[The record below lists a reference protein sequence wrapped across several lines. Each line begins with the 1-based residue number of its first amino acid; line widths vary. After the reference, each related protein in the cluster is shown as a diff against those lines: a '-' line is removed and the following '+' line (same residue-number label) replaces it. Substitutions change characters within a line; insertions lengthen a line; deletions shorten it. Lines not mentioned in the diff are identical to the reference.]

1 MTAVGTDL
9 DPNDWDPHDPAFRQ
23 DPVPWYRALRD
34 HAPVHHHPEVGYL
47 VSRHADV
54 DALLRDDRFGVA
66 TPSPWRE
73 VIAQGAPPSM
83 RMLSENMLLFVDP
96 PQHTRIRGLVSQA
109 FTPRRVEALR
119 PRLTEMIDAMLD
131 EFAAAPTFDVI
142 EDVAGPFPIMAIS
155 ELLDLPPG
163 EAPRLREWTLAMT
176 APDEIPMN
184 FESLPEAGRAADEF
198 LAFAVALVDHRRA
211 HPGDDLISAFI
222 AAEDGGEQL
231 THDELLGLIVLLL
244 VAGHETT
251 MSLVSTALLLLLQRP
266 DVAAEVRDDPAVAP
280 AVVEETL
287 RFMGPLQVAS
297 GGGRWPYEPVTMHD
311 HTMQPGERVRLLLG
325 AANRDER
332 VFTEPDAFDL
342 HRNNSRHVAFGKG
355 LHFCVGAA
363 LGRLEGQVVIPAVL
377 RRFPDL
383 ALVDETP
390 NWRPGFVTRQL
401 ASLPVSTSR

>member
-9 DPNDWDPHDPAFRQ
+9 DPNDWDPRDSAFRHDPI
-23 DPVPWYRALRD
+23 PWYRALRE
-34 HAPVHHHPEVGYL
+34 HAPVHYHPEVGFMI
-47 VSRHADV
+47 SRYVDV

-73 VIAQGAPPSM
+73 VIAEGAPPSM

-96 PQHTRIRGLVSQA
+96 PQHTRIRALVSQA

-119 PRLTEMIDAMLD
+119 PRLTEMIDRMLD
-131 EFAAAPTFDVI
+131 ELAGESGFDVI
-142 EDVAGPFPIMAIS
+142 DAIAGPFPVMAIT
-155 ELLDLPPG
+155 ELLDLPTA
-163 EAPRLREWTLAMT
+163 ETPRLREWTLAMT
-176 APDEIPMN
+176 AIDEIPMN
-184 FESLPEAGRAADEF
+184 FEALPAAGTAADEF
-198 LAFAVALVDHRRA
+198 LAFASSVVDHRRA

-231 THDELLGLIVLLL
+231 THDEVLALIVLLL

-251 MSLVSTALLLLLQRP
+251 MSLISTALLLLLQRP
-266 DVAAEVRDDPAVAP
+266 EVAAEVRDDPGVGP

-287 RFMGPLQVAS
+287 RFFGPLQIAS
-297 GGGRWPYEPVTMHD
+297 GGGRWPHEPVELHGQTIE
-311 HTMQPGERVRLLLG
+311 PGNRVRLLLG
-325 AANRDER
+325 SANRDPT
-332 VFTEPDAFDL
+332 VFDDPDTFDL

-383 ALVDETP
+383 ALVDPEP
-390 NWRPGFVTRQL
+390 VWRPSFVTRQL
-401 ASLPVSTSR
+401 ASLPVTISG

>member
-34 HAPVHHHPEVGYL
+34 HAPAHYHPEVGWL
-47 VSRHADV
+47 ISRHADV
-54 DALLRDDRFGVA
+54 DALLRDERFGVA

-73 VIAQGAPPSM
+73 VIAQGAPESM

-119 PRLTEMIDAMLD
+119 PRLTEMVDAVLD
-131 EFAAAPTFDVI
+131 DLAATPSFDVI
-142 EDVAGPFPIMAIS
+142 DTIAGPFPIMAIS

-184 FESLPEAGRAADEF
+184 FDALPAAGRAADEF
-198 LAFAVALVDHRRA
+198 LAYANTLIEHRRA

-222 AAEDGGEQL
+222 AAEDDGEQL

-251 MSLVSTALLLLLQRP
+251 MSLISTALLLLLQRP
-266 DVAAEVRDDPAVAP
+266 EVAAEVRDDAAAAP

-297 GGGRWPYEPVTMHD
+297 GGGRWPFEPVALHD
-311 HTMQPGERVRLLLG
+311 RTMQPGERVRLLLG

-332 VFTEPDAFDL
+332 VFENADTFDL
-342 HRNNSRHVAFGKG
+342 HRNASRHVAFGKG

-383 ALVDETP
+383 ALADAEP
-390 NWRPGFVTRQL
+390 SWRPGFVTRQL
-401 ASLPVSTSR
+401 ATLPVTTNR